1 MVSASS
7 SNQVNI
13 SLVVKDCDLK
23 VALEA
28 LHEHFFAEEV
38 ANAGPFV
45 APPDKDLSHR

>member
-1 MVSASS
+1 M
-7 SNQVNI
+7 
-13 SLVVKDCDLK
+13 VKDCDLK

-28 LHEHFFAEEV
+28 LHQHFFADEV